1 MRHIHR
7 FCALANI
14 LQRESAYLRFRWTPS
29 HFRTF
34 AAYFIIF
41 PGALY
46 MAHSYVNVRSLRPSP
61 AHCLRFIQERYN
73 WRGARRG
80 IPLEKAAAAVPAA
93 EE

>member
-1 MRHIHR
+1 MAGGGHGPFRHYDASIER
-7 FCALANI
+7 FDRW
-14 LQRESAYLRFRWTPS
+14 RESAYLRFRWTPS

-46 MAHSYVNVRSLRPSP
+46 MAHSYAN
-61 AHCLRFIQERYN
+61 ERYN

-80 IPLEKAAAAVPAA
+80 IPLDKHTAAAQAA